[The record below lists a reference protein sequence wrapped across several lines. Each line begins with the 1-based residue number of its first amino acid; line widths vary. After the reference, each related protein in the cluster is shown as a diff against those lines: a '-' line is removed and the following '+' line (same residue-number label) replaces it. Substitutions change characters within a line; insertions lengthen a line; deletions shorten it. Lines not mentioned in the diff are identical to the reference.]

1 MARYKVDTSFAGSE
15 QSLAAAGAYKTMIAV
30 TAVTGATTLRRG
42 WIDEITCGIDGLP
55 AATDGQIVYDWSL
68 CTTVGTGTSATPFPA
83 ETQDAAALLVYTVNM
98 TIEGTIAAANS
109 KHAIALNQRQSYH
122 WWAMDLSKALVIPAV
137 TVNGIAGRAKS
148 TGTGSYAS
156 TIFMSENVTE

>member
-1 MARYKVDTSFAGSE
+1 MPRYKVDTSFAGSE
-15 QSLAAAGAYKTMIAV
+15 QALSAAGAYKTMIGV
-30 TAVTGATTLRRG
+30 TALTGATTLRRG
-42 WIDEITCGIDGLP
+42 WIDEFTCGIDGLP

-68 CTTVGTGTSATPFPA
+68 CTATGTGTSATAFTSEPS
-83 ETQDAAALLVYTVNM
+83 DAAALLVYAVNH
-98 TIEGTIAAANS
+98 TIEPTIAAANS
-109 KHAIALNQRQSYH
+109 RHAIALNQRQSYH

-156 TIFMSENVTE
+156 TIFMSEHVTE